1 MITISSVSSKRFSKA
16 LFISLPTWHLVS
28 VQAFF
33 LPKTFEFFTALK
45 ISAIE
50 ISQLETC
57 NMVPPSFPFLLT
69 TQLNLCSTDNSLR
82 TITGLMLMLSAIH
95 SELSHWSGNLA
106 KSVKICM
113 IVANRVLFIMGQRYK
128 YFFNVTVFVTYFKM
142 KRFD

>member
-1 MITISSVSSKRFSKA
+1 
-16 LFISLPTWHLVS
+16 
-28 VQAFF
+28 
-33 LPKTFEFFTALK
+33 PKTFEFFTALK

-57 NMVPPSFPFLLT
+57 NMVPPSFPSLLT
-69 TQLNLCSTDNSLR
+69 TPPNLCITHNSFL
-82 TITGLMLMLSAIH
+82 TITGSILMLSAIRA
-95 SELSHWSGNLA
+95 ELSHWSGNLA

-113 IVANRVLFIMGQRYK
+113 MVANRVLFIMGQRYK